1 MSAFI
6 SRHLPG
12 DPRIRLKD
20 GTPCRIRAI
29 GPDDRDFLIACF
41 AGLSPESRRMRFF
54 TAKSS
59 LTDGDLDFLTS
70 ADGRDHLALGA
81 MRLDAWGQ
89 EVELLGVARCIR
101 LGPDADASEFAISV
115 VDAAQGRGLGKALF
129 THLVTAARRQGIRR
143 FRCEVLAAN
152 AGMRALAAGLGGHV
166 HWLDD
171 GTLEY
176 DYLFPPVT
184 APEATCPPA
193 LDHSLAAARLGA
205 DVWSSGTARVWSAS
219 LDLCRAWT
227 DGWLD
232 RWSAASA
239 SVASPRACSQ

>member
-1 MSAFI
+1 MSHFI
-6 SRHLPG
+6 SRHLQE
-12 DPRIRLKD
+12 DSRIRLKD
-20 GTPCRIRAI
+20 GTTCRIRPI
-29 GPDDRDFLIACF
+29 GPDDRDFLIDCF

-70 ADGRDHLALGA
+70 ADGRHHLALGA
-81 MRLDAWGQ
+81 VRLDAWGQ

-115 VDAAQGRGLGKALF
+115 VDAAQGRGLGTALF

-143 FRCEVLAAN
+143 FRCEVMATN
-152 AGMRALAAGLGGHV
+152 ASMRALAAGLGSHAR
-166 HWLDD
+166 WLDD

-176 DYLFPPVT
+176 DYLLPPAT
-184 APEATCPPA
+184 APEAACPPA
-193 LDHSLAAARLGA
+193 LDHPLATARRGA
-205 DVWSSGTARVWSAS
+205 DAWSAGVTQILYVS
-219 LDLCRAWT
+219 LELCRAWT

-232 RWSAASA
+232 RWSAASVP
-239 SVASPRACSQ
+239 VASPRVCRQ

>member
-1 MSAFI
+1 MSALI
-6 SRHLPG
+6 SRHLPE

-29 GPDDRDFLIACF
+29 GPDDRDALLACF

-54 TAKSS
+54 SAKPS
-59 LTDGDLDFLTS
+59 LAESDLDFLTS

-89 EVELLGVARCIR
+89 DVELLGVARCIR

-115 VDAAQGRGLGKALF
+115 VDAAQGRGLGTALC

-152 AGMRALAAGLGGHV
+152 AGMRALAAGLGSHV
-166 HWLDD
+166 RWLDD

-176 DYLFPPVT
+176 DYAFPSVD
-184 APEATCPPA
+184 APETAYPFD
-193 LDHSLAAARLGA
+193 LDHPLAAARLGA
-205 DVWSSGTARVWSAS
+205 DAWSAGTARVWSAS

-227 DGWLD
+227 GGWLD
-232 RWSAASA
+232 RWSAASV
-239 SVASPRACSQ
+239 SVASPHCR